1 MFPVLKLPPPP
12 GAVLLVQWYEE
23 ALAKVLQLGWKNDI
37 WLNVSNFT
45 RLLYGID
52 AADPVIDAA
61 DS

>member
-52 AADPVIDAA
+52 AAD
-61 DS
+61 S